1 MYVLKL
7 LHHSTTRTVS
17 NEYNTALSLF
27 FVVFF
32 FSCLLVSWERNHSTW
47 GRKGGEKKKGGREGR
62 GGRVADSV
70 WYVSPVIGSVSSVC
84 GLCCCQEATGEV
96 ERGRVDVGT
105 ACRVKGWGVGR
116 VKRSRVSPGSLCRS
130 LVPAVHS
137 CSSSSL
143 SAGCT
148 AARWCLWRRE
158 KESHLSI
165 SFVSRSE
172 SVIYVLH

>member
-32 FSCLLVSWERNHSTW
+32 FHVCLYL
-47 GRKGGEKKKGGREGR
+47 GRGTTAPEGEKGEKKKGGREGR

-105 ACRVKGWGVGR
+105 ACRVKGWGVGW